1 MAYFEQWRGR
11 LGIIFFAG
19 LCCSGLSSVL
29 AEDGVLISNQPVYM
43 TDTERKAWQ
52 EGLTTQ
58 SIKKLPALKAPVAD
72 KSEKPV
78 IKTARQEMEPGLE
91 THSKETVLQS
101 CKTGINE
108 HLKSSPIE
116 FLPGRTTLN
125 AENMDVVKKLA
136 TLLNDCGRANVIV
149 EGHSDSL
156 GQDDVNQRL
165 SGMRAASVM
174 EALVRLGVKA
184 NRLRAVGYG
193 SEKPLVENDTVENRA
208 LNRRI
213 EVTLY

>member
-78 IKTARQEMEPGLE
+78 IKTAR
-91 THSKETVLQS
+91 
-101 CKTGINE
+101 
-108 HLKSSPIE
+108 
-116 FLPGRTTLN
+116 
-125 AENMDVVKKLA
+125 
-136 TLLNDCGRANVIV
+136 
-149 EGHSDSL
+149 
-156 GQDDVNQRL
+156 
-165 SGMRAASVM
+165 
-174 EALVRLGVKA
+174 
-184 NRLRAVGYG
+184 
-193 SEKPLVENDTVENRA
+193 
-208 LNRRI
+208 
-213 EVTLY
+213 